1 MGSPPRAQGC
11 SFAAALAKARV
22 PAGCDL
28 TQTRLTTF
36 GFKVRIRRARWVGCG
51 ICRAEERKV
60 TTWAGWGSS
69 GQTFKCNRDPPGV
82 PALRPC
88 FPSAARRSRTNL
100 SAQIPGGVQCWDSHV
115 HPGRPSPW
123 SLLVL
128 KWRCKCERAGRG
140 AGAPIRRADLGLLH
154 YHLGG
159 VRQAPWTP
167 ILLPRAESGPRSG
180 ARRGEG
186 RGLGESDA
194 PRRSSPR
201 ARGAGR
207 GHRAQD
213 AARSAVPPA
222 GRRSTEPLRA
232 AGPCAAPLRGRR
244 APPFSLL
251 RLRRCYGI

>member
-128 KWRCKCERAGRG
+128 KWRCKCERAQGAARGHPFGERTWACSTTTWGVFGRPRGPRSCFLARSPVRASGPGVARAAAWARATHRG
-140 AGAPIRRADLGLLH
+140 AAAPG
-154 YHLGG
+154 
-159 VRQAPWTP
+159 
-167 ILLPRAESGPRSG
+167 RAELEEGTGRRTPRGLQCPPPDGGAQNCSGPRG
-180 ARRGEG
+180 PAPHLCVGDAR
-186 RGLGESDA
+186 
-194 PRRSSPR
+194 
-201 ARGAGR
+201 
-207 GHRAQD
+207 
-213 AARSAVPPA
+213 
-222 GRRSTEPLRA
+222 PL
-232 AGPCAAPLRGRR
+232 
-244 APPFSLL
+244 SL
-251 RLRRCYGI
+251 C